1 MCTHLVIVLDN
12 AKLPIKFYYQF
23 DPHDY
28 ICNVNKGILYIILSG
43 LFFMVVNFFVKL
55 LGTAGTQD
63 MFVGLQEYPAH
74 ELVLA
79 RSIVS
84 FAISFVII
92 KRKKL
97 PFFGNNKKWLL
108 IRGIAGTIALT
119 IFFYTIHNLPLAVA
133 STVQYLSPIFT
144 IIFAIVLLQE
154 RVKILQWFF
163 VGMAFIGVS
172 LIAVSKFYDAPAIGE
187 QISFFWLGMGVIAA
201 VFSGIAYTA
210 IMKLRTTDEPIT
222 IVMYFPMIATPLM
235 VILCLFQFTM
245 PQGIE
250 WLFLLII
257 GIFTQLAQIM
267 LTKALHEG
275 SASLIM
281 PFQYLGAIYSYL
293 IGFFLFD
300 ERLSY
305 MIDLGIVLIV
315 VSVIINVLLRNK

>member
-1 MCTHLVIVLDN
+1 
-12 AKLPIKFYYQF
+12 
-23 DPHDY
+23 
-28 ICNVNKGILYIILSG
+28 
-43 LFFMVVNFFVKL
+43 MVVNFFVKL
-55 LGTAGTQD
+55 LGASDSPDLAEGIQK
-63 MFVGLQEYPAH
+63 YPAH

-79 RSIVS
+79 RSVIS

-92 KRKKL
+92 RRKAL

-133 STVQYLSPIFT
+133 STIQYLSPIFT
-144 IIFAIVLLQE
+144 VIFAIILLKE
-154 RVKILQWFF
+154 RVKLLQWFF
-163 VGMAFIGVS
+163 IGLAFIGVS
-172 LIAVSKFYDAPAIGE
+172 FIAISKFYDVPEIGE
-187 QISFFWLGMGVIAA
+187 QISFFWLGMGIIAA

-210 IMKLRTTDEPIT
+210 IMKLRNTDAPIT
-222 IVMYFPMIATPLM
+222 IVMYFPMVATPLM
-235 VILCLFQFTM
+235 IILCLFEFTT

-257 GIFTQLAQIM
+257 GIFTQFAQIM

-305 MIDLGIVLIV
+305 LIDLGIVLIV